1 MAGTTSTSTVT
12 DMWEPTVST
21 NGYGL
26 YILYVKRPGRSRKN
40 ATFFRDVPVQ
50 INSLSYGDPFGD
62 ATAELTFPQITP
74 YDDPYA
80 IWFLQE
86 WTDVDVWWVPATEV
100 QMSAADTQVINPSNN
115 RKELWLNYSEGESIW
130 EGFTVSYELT
140 ENGANL
146 QCQGA
151 LYQVDKYLA
160 KPQYPDRPMAN
171 ERLIRKEFNPKRQP
185 LRTKPLDINWPEG
198 WELVFEGGKKTPY
211 KPRGVAKGE
220 KWTGYA
226 TRNTGSWDRAL
237 TGYTQELLS
246 QMYTSEDSGVDPGNQ
261 WTISLQHQNPSE
273 NIQGRQPILEIRDV
287 NRPVDF
293 ELWYGTP
300 GVSVTL
306 THDAMS
312 TINVIYGMGTGFD
325 GTSWSNMDISTKSGL
340 TSFLPIAYDDRLYP
354 YDESASKKRH
364 KFPSETMVKFSDG
377 IALDEGINAA
387 KSLLMRERDPGFNG
401 SINVKVDPGTMP
413 RHMIRAGMTVRLR
426 GYAGFRDGIRLHIAE
441 VTNNPDEGTVDMRVD
456 TSYRDLLTLE
466 EVQARVRDPLTPAK
480 MLRVG
485 MRSGMIEDTLA
496 PWDFSAGSGCI
507 PSTNR
512 EFFIAKDEEVSY
524 PWLEWVEKNPPKSHD
539 NYYIEVDASND
550 DPNERWVEVPI
561 LMSQAGSARLVQI
574 ICVDKNGN
582 LLPAP
587 FHVSFYK
594 VQNAS
599 LPRTDGNSSPF
610 LPNHFQNMQANGAA
624 FPEGS
629 NFTPSPHI
637 IVGWGNADQKCGY
650 TPNRSSD
657 GADPTGMFMDE
668 SVWSWDMADGSN
680 LVFSPYDDKRGRKAN
695 KKPQARTIFM
705 KVYVEAPKTAYI
717 MGRIFRLVPGT

>member
-12 DMWEPTVST
+12 DMWEPTAT
-21 NGYGL
+21 YGGYGL
-26 YILYVKRPGRSRKN
+26 YILYVKRPNKSRRN

-74 YDDPYA
+74 YDDPFA

-86 WTDVDVWWVPATEV
+86 WTDVDIWWVPATDTK
-100 QMSAADTQVINPSNN
+100 MSAIDTQVINPDNN
-115 RKELWLNYSEGESIW
+115 RKELWLNYNQGYSVW

-140 ENGANL
+140 DKGANL

-151 LYQVDKYLA
+151 LYQVDRYLA

-171 ERLIRKEFNPKRQP
+171 ERLIRKQFNPKRQP
-185 LRTKPLDINWPEG
+185 LRTKPLDINWPTG
-198 WELVFEGGKKTPY
+198 WSLEFEGGDLTPY

-226 TRNTGSWDRAL
+226 TRNTGTWDRAL
-237 TGYTQELLS
+237 TGYTQELLT
-246 QMYTSEDSGVDPGNQ
+246 QMYTNDDSGVTPGNQ
-261 WTISLQHQNPSE
+261 WTISLQHQNPAES
-273 NIQGRQPILEIRDV
+273 QRGRQPVLEVRDV

-300 GVSVTL
+300 GVEARL
-306 THDAMS
+306 QHDAMS
-312 TINVIYGMGTGFD
+312 IINVVYGIGTGFD
-325 GTSWSNMDISTKSGL
+325 GSSWSNMSISTKSGL
-340 TSFLPIAYDDRLYP
+340 TTFIPIAYDDRLYP
-354 YDESASKKRH
+354 YDESAKRNRH
-364 KFPSETMVKFSDG
+364 KFPAETMVKFSDG
-377 IALDEGINAA
+377 IALDEGTNAA
-387 KSLLMRERDPGFNG
+387 KAMLARERDPGFNG
-401 SINVKVDPGTMP
+401 SISLRIDPSDTIA
-413 RHMIRAGMTVRLR
+413 RHDIRAGMTVLLR
-426 GYAGFRDGIRLHIAE
+426 GYAGYRDGIRLHIAE
-441 VTNNPDEGTVDMRVD
+441 VTNSPTEGSVEMRVD

-512 EFFIAKDEEVSY
+512 EFFMSKKEEVGY
-524 PWLEWVEKNPPKSHD
+524 PWTEWTRANPPKRNDS
-539 NYYIEVDASND
+539 YYIEVDASND
-550 DPNERWVEVPI
+550 NPNERWVEVPI
-561 LMSQAGSARLVQI
+561 LFSQAGSARLIQI
-574 ICVDKNGN
+574 VCVDRDGD

-587 FHVSFYK
+587 FHISFYK
-594 VQNAS
+594 FSQRS
-599 LPRTDGNSSPF
+599 LPETDGNTSPF
-610 LPNHFQNMQANGAA
+610 LPNHFQNMEASGAQ
-624 FPEGS
+624 FPPNS
-629 NFTPSPHI
+629 HFPPDPSI

-668 SVWSWDMADGSN
+668 SVWSWDMAEFN
-680 LVFSPYDDKRGRKAN
+680 PNFRPYDDPVSNKIN
-695 KKPQARTIFM
+695 KKKDARTLYM
-705 KVYVEAPKTAYI
+705 KVYVEANKTAYI